1 MARPEWRWAKELRVI
16 RFLAPTI
23 GLLAVLVAG
32 LAQAQT
38 NLDQG
43 KSASQ
48 IFSGACAECHKDA
61 HALAKGKNVSVL
73 TNFLDEHYT
82 TNTQQAAALAA
93 YIMGGRG
100 GEPIGATL
108 QGRGQKPAAQR
119 ASASAEEPKPSKRQG
134 TQSAKPE
141 DGKPADGKPHRPTRE
156 AAKPKETAT
165 PGERPSFLGII
176 AEPGRHDRPSTANRS
191 RKEPKTPPP
200 MQEPAAVAHEPAPAV
215 TEPAPAEAPTSSESH
230 AHPSPTA
237 AAPAN
242 AASGEPGENAPA
254 PRDNVPD

>member
-1 MARPEWRWAKELRVI
+1 VI
-16 RFLAPTI
+16 RFLPPTI
-23 GLLAVLVAG
+23 GLLAALVPG
-32 LAQAQT
+32 LARAQT

-48 IFSGACAECHKDA
+48 IFASACAECHKDA
-61 HALAKGKNVSVL
+61 RALGKGKNASVL

-93 YIMGGRG
+93 FIMGGRG
-100 GEPIGATL
+100 GEPIGAAA

-119 ASASAEEPKPSKRQG
+119 ASASTEEPKPPKHQA

-156 AAKPKETAT
+156 AAKPRDNAS
-165 PGERPSFLGII
+165 PSERPSFLGII
-176 AEPGRHDRPSTANRS
+176 APEPGQHNRPSTASRS

-200 MQEPAAVAHEPAPAV
+200 GQEPAAATHEPAPVV
-215 TEPAPAEAPTSSESH
+215 TEPGPAEAPASSESH
-230 AHPSPTA
+230 ASPSTTA

-242 AASGEPGENAPA
+242 AASGEPGEAPV